1 MSHLSFLARSLLFFS
16 FAAMVFGICSLEAFG
31 SAKEAKKKEM
41 TFLEFSL
48 PPASDKKPDSIVVL
62 LHGGGDTGENF
73 LFLAALLGQF
83 LPNTLFVAPEGPI
96 ASKSISGGRLWYSAS
111 KNNKAQQLKEINALT
126 PFLNQYLD
134 SLLKKYNIPPEK
146 LALFGFSQGARI
158 ALHIGLR
165 RPPCAGIVAFSG
177 SYLNDPKAKNL
188 SRPPILI
195 IHGTK
200 DQKAPVS
207 FAQESFKQLDALKM
221 PVTLI
226 LLKGIEHD
234 IDPQGLGIAGEF
246 LRDCLYEENST
257 TSSQLH

>member
-1 MSHLSFLARSLLFFS
+1 MSHLSFLARSLIFFS
-16 FAAMVFGICSLEAFG
+16 FVVMAFGMCSLEAFG
-31 SAKEAKKKEM
+31 KPQETKKKEI

-62 LHGGGDTGENF
+62 LHGAGDIGENF
-73 LFLAALLGQF
+73 LFLGALLGQF

-96 ASKSISGGRLWYSAS
+96 TSKSIPGGKLWYSAS
-111 KNNKAQQLKEINALT
+111 KNNKPQQLKEINALT
-126 PFLNQYLD
+126 PFLNEYLD
-134 SLLKKYNIPPEK
+134 SLLKKHNIPPER

-158 ALHIGLR
+158 ALHVGLR
-165 RPPCAGIVAFSG
+165 RPTCAGVVAFSG

-195 IHGTK
+195 LHGTK
-200 DQKAPVS
+200 DQKAPV
-207 FAQESFKQLDALKM
+207 ALAKESFKQLDALKM

-226 LLKGIEHD
+226 LLKGVEHD

-246 LRDCLYEENST
+246 LRDCLHKEK
-257 TSSQLH
+257 